1 MDTNLRREIIK
12 KVIADAN
19 FKKICFKINSRYG
32 EDIFQEVCEEILSI
46 PEARLPEMNY
56 LNFWFYRV
64 AVNTMSVRGKLGKV
78 VLKDSDLENRKVK
91 VISNTNIEFENE
103 KLIKK
108 AEKFMLELSE
118 FENRVILLYNELGNM
133 KRVQKMTGISYSA
146 LRSVKEKIKQIR

>member
-108 AEKFMLELSE
+108 AEKFMIELSE

>member
-46 PEARLPEMNY
+46 PESRLPEMNY

-108 AEKFMLELSE
+108 AEKFMIELSE